1 MTDDS
6 MILDTGQAP
15 RPPAPA
21 ARTPWLRWLLLA
33 PAIVL
38 SAAWGGLA
46 LWYRLPLASVFKG
59 AIVAVFVLA
68 ALAALS
74 GLRRPRRPASWA
86 TSWPASSVYLLA
98 LAGVLL
104 WWSTLRPSQ
113 DRAWA
118 DDVARHLHAQVD
130 GDRVRLDN
138 VRNFDWR
145 SDSDYTP
152 RWERRDYDLARLE
165 SADLVLSYWM
175 GPAIAHTL
183 VSFGFDDGRKL
194 AFSVEIRKERG
205 EAFSTLGGFFREFET
220 TLVAADER
228 DILRVRSN
236 VRNEDVYL
244 YRLRLPKAALR
255 ALFLG
260 YLAQAR
266 ELERQ
271 PSFYNTLTSNCT
283 TIVFDLMRQI
293 APGLPL
299 DYRLLLSGYLAEYAY
314 DQGGLMPGYD
324 YRSLHERGRITQR
337 ARAADDSPE
346 FSARIRE
353 GIPVTPLAGD

>member
-1 MTDDS
+1 MSEVGHT
-6 MILDTGQAP
+6 LEHGGRRRAF
-15 RPPAPA
+15 
-21 ARTPWLRWLLLA
+21 WLRWILLA
-33 PAIVL
+33 PAIAL

-46 LWYRLPLASVFKG
+46 LWYRLPLAVAFKG
-59 AIVAVFVLA
+59 AIVAVFAVS
-68 ALAALS
+68 ALAALFAARR
-74 GLRRPRRPASWA
+74 LRRPALWG
-86 TSWPASSVYLLA
+86 YLLA

-113 DRAWA
+113 HRAWA
-118 DDVARHLHAQVD
+118 DDVARHLHAHVD

-152 RWERRDYDLARLE
+152 RWERREYDLGRLQ

-194 AFSVEIRKERG
+194 VFSVEIRKERG
-205 EAFSTLGGFFREFET
+205 EEFSTLGGFFREFET
-220 TLVAADER
+220 ALVAADER

-236 VRNEDVYL
+236 VRNEEVYL

-255 ALFLG
+255 SLFLG
-260 YLAQAR
+260 YVAQAR

-314 DQGGLMPGYD
+314 DQDGLMAGYD
-324 YRSLHERGRITQR
+324 YRSLHGRGRVTDR
-337 ARAADDSPE
+337 ARAAGDSSA
-346 FSARIRE
+346 FSELIRE
-353 GIPVTPLAGD
+353 GVPGAAAEQVRAR

>member
-1 MTDDS
+1 MTPDS
-6 MILDTGQAP
+6 TTVLDTRHAA
-15 RPPAPA
+15 PPAAFA
-21 ARTPWLRWLLLA
+21 AKSLWLRGLLLA

-46 LWYRLPLASVFKG
+46 LWYRLPLAPTFKG
-59 AIVAVFVLA
+59 AIVAAFVLTA
-68 ALAALS
+68 LSALAASAGVGRL
-74 GLRRPRRPASWA
+74 GKPAW
-86 TSWPASSVYLLA
+86 WLYLLA

-118 DDVARHLHAQVD
+118 DDVSRQLHAQVD

-152 RWERRDYDLARLE
+152 RWERRDYDLSRLE

-194 AFSVEIRKERG
+194 VFSVEIRKERG
-205 EAFSTLGGFFREFET
+205 EAFSTVGGFFREFET
-220 TLVAADER
+220 ALVAADER

-255 ALFLG
+255 SLFLG

-324 YRSLHERGRITQR
+324 YRSLHERGRVTDR
-337 ARAADDSPE
+337 ARAAGDSAA
-346 FSARIRE
+346 FSELIRE
-353 GIPVTPLAGD
+353 GVPGAASEPARAR